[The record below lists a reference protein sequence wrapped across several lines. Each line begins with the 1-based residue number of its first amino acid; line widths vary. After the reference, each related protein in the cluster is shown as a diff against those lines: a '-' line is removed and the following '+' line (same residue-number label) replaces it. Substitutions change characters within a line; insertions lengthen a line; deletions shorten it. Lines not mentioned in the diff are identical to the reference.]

1 MKISPVV
8 FCLVSILIFNACS
21 KTEELVT
28 IERPEQTLFG
38 SRKPEAIRAWLD
50 DHKDIAQVYFGT
62 TTFGK
67 DTALVNELLK
77 RVNDKELDVLYKQV
91 NAEFG
96 TLGDVQDQLSEAFNR
111 MHENFPDF
119 RPPRVVTMVSGFMG
133 PDLIISDSLVVIGLD
148 YFAGPEAKYRPKGL
162 PAYILRRY
170 QKAFIVPTVLFA
182 LSERFNKTNQQDQ
195 TLLADM
201 VYYGKSYVFTKTMLP
216 STPDSLIIGY
226 TDQQLTQTNN
236 VQEDI
241 WAYFID
247 AQLLYEVSPA
257 IKNRYLSERPFTAEI
272 SSKSPGAIGRWL
284 GWRIVR
290 KYYDEKEPGIKAL
303 MDNANAR
310 QIFEQSG
317 YKGFKDDKE

>member
-1 MKISPVV
+1 MKIRSVV
-8 FCLVSILIFNACS
+8 FGLVSILIFNACS

-28 IERPEQTLFG
+28 IERPEQQLFG
-38 SRKPEAIRAWLD
+38 SRKPEQIRQWLD
-50 DHKDIAQVYFGT
+50 EHKAVAQAYFGT
-62 TTFGK
+62 TRFGQ

-96 TLGDVQDQLSEAFNR
+96 TMGDVQDQLSEAFNR
-111 MHENFPDF
+111 IHENFPDF
-119 RPPRVVTMVSGFMG
+119 KPPKVATMVSGFMG
-133 PDLIISDSLVVIGLD
+133 PDLVITDSLIVIGLD
-148 YFAGPEAKYRPKGL
+148 YFAGPAAKYRPIGVPGYL
-162 PAYILRRY
+162 LRRY
-170 QKAFIVPTVLFA
+170 QKEYIVPTILFA
-182 LSERFNKTNQQDQ
+182 VSERFNKTNEQDQ

-201 VYYGKSYVFTKTMLP
+201 VYYGKGYVFTKAMLP
-216 STPDSLIIGY
+216 QTPDSLVIGY
-226 TDQQLTQTNN
+226 TEKQLTQTYN

-247 AQLLYEVSPA
+247 AKLLYEVSPA

-272 SSKSPGAIGRWL
+272 GSKSPGALGRWV
-284 GWRIVR
+284 GWRIVG
-290 KYYDEKEPGIKAL
+290 KYFDEKEPGIKAL

-317 YKGFKDDKE
+317 YKGLKDED

>member
-8 FCLVSILIFNACS
+8 FCLVSILIFNSCS

-28 IERPEQTLFG
+28 IERPEQELFA
-38 SRKPEAIRAWLD
+38 SRKPEDVRQWLD
-50 DHKDIAQVYFGT
+50 KYKAIAQAYFGT
-62 TTFGK
+62 TRFGQ
-67 DTALVNELLK
+67 DSALVNELLK

-96 TLGDVQDQLSEAFNR
+96 TFGDIQNLLSEAFNR
-111 MHENFPDF
+111 IHENFPDF
-119 RPPRVVTMVSGFMG
+119 KPPKVATMVSGFMG
-133 PDLIISDSLVVIGLD
+133 PDLIISDTLVVIGLD
-148 YFAGPEAKYRPKGL
+148 YFAGPKAKYRPKGL

-170 QKAFIVPTVLFA
+170 QKEFIAPAIVFA
-182 LSERFNKTNQQDQ
+182 LSDRFNKTNQQDQ

-201 VYYGKSYVFTKTMLP
+201 VYYGKGYVFTKAMLP
-216 STPDSLIIGY
+216 QTPDSLIIGY

-247 AQLLYEVSPA
+247 AKLLYEVSPPV
-257 IKNRYLSERPFTAEI
+257 KNRYLTERPFTAEI
-272 SSKSPGAIGRWL
+272 GTRSPGAIGRWL
-284 GWRIVR
+284 GWRIVG
-290 KYYDEKEPGIKAL
+290 KYYDGKEPGIKAL
-303 MDNANAR
+303 MDNDNAR

-317 YKGFKDDKE
+317 YKGFKDDNE